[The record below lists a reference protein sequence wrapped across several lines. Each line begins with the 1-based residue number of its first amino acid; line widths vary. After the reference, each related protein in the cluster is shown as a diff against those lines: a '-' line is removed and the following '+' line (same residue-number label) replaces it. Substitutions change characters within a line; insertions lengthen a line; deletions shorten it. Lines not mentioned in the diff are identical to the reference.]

1 MELDIV
7 RVQLKKEGTLYD
19 ILPKI
24 ETPEMAAAVFRDLLS
39 DVDREVMAM
48 LTLTTRNKPI
58 NLSVI
63 SVGSLTATPVHPRE
77 VFKTAIL
84 SNAMSIIVA
93 HNHPSGN
100 VEPSEEDLI
109 VTERLQEAGK
119 LLGIE
124 VIDQII
130 IGGRGAYYSFQENG
144 MMFNGNGREK
154 YIKEKCKVRQIG
166 R

>member
-24 ETPEMAAAVFRDLLS
+24 ETTEMAAAVFRDLLS

-63 SVGSLTATPVHPRE
+63 SVGSLTATLVHPRE
-77 VFKTAIL
+77 VFKAAIL
-84 SNAMSIIVA
+84 SNATGIIIA

-100 VEPSEEDLI
+100 IEPSEEDLI
-109 VTERLQEAGK
+109 VTERLQEVGK
-119 LLGIE
+119 LIGIE
-124 VIDQII
+124 LIDHII
-130 IGGRGAYYSFQENG
+130 VGESGRYYSFQENG

-154 YIKEKCKVRQIG
+154 YIKEKCKVR
-166 R
+166 